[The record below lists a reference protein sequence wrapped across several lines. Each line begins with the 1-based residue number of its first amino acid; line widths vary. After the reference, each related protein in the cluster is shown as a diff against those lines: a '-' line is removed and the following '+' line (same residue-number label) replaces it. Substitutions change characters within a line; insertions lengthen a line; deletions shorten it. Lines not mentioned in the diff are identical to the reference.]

1 MHRRPTFP
9 IPQCESR
16 GPAENAQRALRSDA
30 AGLLIHGPV
39 GTLLPGVFVLMTF
52 TQAVRSVLSK
62 YATFSGRARRSEY
75 WWFYLFT
82 ILVSVATS
90 IVDAVLGAAFDNEIG
105 IVSTIASLALLLPS
119 LAVTARRLHDTGR
132 TGWWMLFPVVAI
144 FATVVVAFVTVFD
157 ALLVPTPTSPPQPR
171 GSWCCWSA
179 GCSRSPRASRCWC
192 SCAWT
197 PRPARTSTARRPSSR
212 PWFRPG
218 RAGHHPPV
226 GYGVPPPSPGQA
238 QPYGYPPQHQ

>member
-1 MHRRPTFP
+1 
-9 IPQCESR
+9 
-16 GPAENAQRALRSDA
+16 
-30 AGLLIHGPV
+30 
-39 GTLLPGVFVLMTF
+39 MTF

-62 YATFSGRARRSEY
+62 YATFSGRAPRSEY

-157 ALLVPTPTSPPQPR
+157 ALLGADADFTPAASWVVVLLVCGLLALAACITMLVFMCLDSTPGPNKYGPSPKQPPMVP
-171 GSWCCWSA
+171 
-179 GCSRSPRASRCWC
+179 
-192 SCAWT
+192 
-197 PRPARTSTARRPSSR
+197 
-212 PWFRPG
+212 PG
-218 RAGHHPPV
+218 PGGYYPPV
-226 GYGVPPPSPGQA
+226 GYGGPPPSPGQA